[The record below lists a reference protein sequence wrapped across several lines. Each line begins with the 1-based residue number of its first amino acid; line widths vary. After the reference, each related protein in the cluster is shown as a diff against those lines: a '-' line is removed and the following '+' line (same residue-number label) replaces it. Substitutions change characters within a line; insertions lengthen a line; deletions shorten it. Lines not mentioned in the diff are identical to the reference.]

1 MGWTKG
7 RFLSVLKTAH
17 QAERAWVETQRDRG
31 LAMAHG
37 VKLVMPDHNPQ
48 KDFCPTPDAVAAV
61 QLEIKVR
68 SLSFTGPA
76 DFPYPTVFVDDLN
89 GLSRG
94 AAPFAWIYISQK
106 TGAWVWL
113 CSLDRDDSWAEQTQ
127 WDSMRGYSVPML
139 TAPSRFLRHA
149 DQLCGLLFPA
159 ESLQWVEGETG
170 GFRAAEPPAD
180 KCNPSPRGRGRKAP
194 KDPG

>member
-7 RFLSVLKTAH
+7 RFLSVLASAH
-17 QAERAWVETQRDRG
+17 KAEREWVQDQRDRG

-37 VKLVMPDHNPQ
+37 VKLVLPDHNPR

-61 QLEIKVR
+61 ALEIKVR
-68 SLSFTGPA
+68 SLTFTSPD

-89 GLSRG
+89 GLSRVT
-94 AAPFAWIYISQK
+94 PFAWVYISQK

-113 CSLDRDDSWAEQTQ
+113 SSLDRDDSWEEQTV
-127 WDSMRGYSVPML
+127 WDSMRGFNVPTL
-139 TAPSRFLRHA
+139 VAPSRFLRHA
-149 DQLCGLLFPA
+149 DRLCELLFPA

-170 GFRAAEPPAD
+170 GFRGSEPPAD
-180 KCNPSPRGRGRKAP
+180 KCDPAPRGRGRKAP

>member
-37 VKLVMPDHNPQ
+37 VKLVMPDHNPR

-68 SLSFTGPA
+68 SLAFTSPA
-76 DFPYPTVFVDDLN
+76 DFPYPTIFVDDLN
-89 GLSRG
+89 GLSR
-94 AAPFAWIYISQK
+94 AATPFAWIYLSQK

-113 CSLDRDDSWAEQTQ
+113 CSLDRDESWTEQTQ
-127 WDSMRGYSVPML
+127 WDSMRGYNVPML
-139 TAPSRFLRHA
+139 VAPSRCLRHA

-170 GFRAAEPPAD
+170 GFRGEEPAAD
-180 KCNPSPRGRGRKAP
+180 KCDPTPRGRGRKAP